1 MLTILVRSPTDTAHI
16 LPRREVKIM
25 AYFFLLLIVTAA
37 VAASI
42 VANKKRRGTIAVAFV
57 GIAVGCAHTAGRVS
71 TSLF

>member
-1 MLTILVRSPTDTAHI
+1 
-16 LPRREVKIM
+16 M